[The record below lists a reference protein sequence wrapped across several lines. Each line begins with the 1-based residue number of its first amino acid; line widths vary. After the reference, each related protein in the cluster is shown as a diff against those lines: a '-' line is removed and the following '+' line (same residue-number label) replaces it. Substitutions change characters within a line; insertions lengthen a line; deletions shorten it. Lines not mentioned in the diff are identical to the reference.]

1 MTVVGFFFLPF
12 CVYGNYIRLH
22 RDAHMFFP
30 MLFSSAGHCRVYR
43 VPVLRRAPGGFFL

>member
-12 CVYGNYIRLH
+12 WVYGNYIRLH